1 MHAGRPVRLMFQD
14 EARFGRM
21 NIPRRCWAPQ
31 GFRPTVPCQLV
42 REYTFVFAAVSPDDG
57 ALVSLLLPEVGTAF
71 MSYFL
76 AEVSRRYARE
86 NIIMVMDRAGWHIAR
101 SLIVPDNIRFIW
113 LPPYSPECNPVE
125 HLWDEVREKWFGNR
139 VFLTLDAVENTLVDA
154 MTHLE
159 NNPRKVKQCCAFPWA
174 VNISLNAT

>member
-1 MHAGRPVRLMFQD
+1 MFQD

-21 NIPRRCWAPQ
+21 NIPRRCWAPH
-31 GFRPTVPCQLV
+31 GCRPTVPCQLV
-42 REYTFVFAAVSPDDG
+42 REYTFLFAAVCPDDG
-57 ALVSLLLPEVGTAF
+57 ALVSLLLPEVGTPF

-76 AEVSRRYARE
+76 SEVSRRYPRE
-86 NIIMVMDRAGWHIAR
+86 NILMVMDRAGWHIAR

-139 VFLTLDAVENTLVDA
+139 VFLSLDAVENTLVDA
-154 MTHLE
+154 MVHLE
-159 NNPRKVKQCCAFPWA
+159 NNPEQVKQSCAFPWA